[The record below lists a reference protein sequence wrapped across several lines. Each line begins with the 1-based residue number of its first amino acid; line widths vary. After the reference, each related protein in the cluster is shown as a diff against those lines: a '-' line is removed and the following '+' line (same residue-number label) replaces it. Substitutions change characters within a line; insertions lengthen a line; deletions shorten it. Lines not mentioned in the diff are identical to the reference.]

1 VHDKFENITNYAANI
16 GSFEDSNSTNS
27 IANDTRDVSEAGSNL
42 RIGFQ
47 LLWAKMK
54 NVDLTRINLGLQH
67 EIHAVKHENSS
78 LKEKLRDLEAGVQ
91 TRYALGE
98 KESLQ
103 KRNEELTNQCN
114 TLKIELDEIKVKNLG
129 QQGDSIVDLK
139 TSYAELTGVND
150 RLHAKIDAFQ
160 TRIDALVKEKGEGQK
175 LINQISLLN
184 IGLNGK
190 IEKLTD
196 KIDRLSTE
204 NIRSQEQA
212 RKITVEKGF
221 FRSKNANLEGEIGTL
236 RNTVQTANSDR
247 DWHRS
252 EHLKLLEERNARNAE
267 RNNGHSTVDRLKGE
281 NRKLKEERKNLMDS
295 NKTLKDNIAF
305 YITQLDLA
313 DAGHRVFNCFHDD
326 YGNIPDGLHMA
337 RAKFAGLIATEF
349 HNEYAAD
356 EEYMQLYG
364 EQRQDILDHHRA
376 HEYVGQQKG
385 DNSSLLR
392 NTREYYPHRHA
403 YCGANDLDKSCSLTR
418 SSASPRYRTTRTS
431 SKCSQAS
438 NCVLEDRGSQKDTLL
453 PDGELRQRKCLCCHM
468 AEEI

>member
-1 VHDKFENITNYAANI
+1 
-16 GSFEDSNSTNS
+16 
-27 IANDTRDVSEAGSNL
+27 
-42 RIGFQ
+42 
-47 LLWAKMK
+47 MK
-54 NVDLTRINLGLQH
+54 NVDLTSDNLGLQL

-78 LKEKLRDLEAGVQ
+78 LKEKLRDLQASVQ
-91 TRYALGE
+91 TRDALDE
-98 KESLQ
+98 KETLQ
-103 KRNEELTNQCN
+103 KRNEELTNQCDA
-114 TLKIELDEIKVKNLG
+114 LKIESDEIKVKNLG

-139 TSYAELTGVND
+139 TSCAELTGVNA

-160 TRIDALVKEKGEGQK
+160 TRIDALVKEKGEDQK
-175 LINQISLLN
+175 LINQISSLN
-184 IGLNGK
+184 IGLNRK

-212 RKITVEKGF
+212 KKITVEKEF
-221 FRSKNANLEGEIGTL
+221 FQSKNANLEGEIEIL
-236 RNTVQTANSDR
+236 RNTVQTNNSDR
-247 DWHRS
+247 DWHRL
-252 EHLKLLEERNARNAE
+252 EHLKLVEERNARNAE

-295 NKTLKDNIAF
+295 NRNLKENTAF

-313 DAGHRVFNCFHDD
+313 DAGHRVFSCFHDD

-356 EEYMQLYG
+356 VEYMQLYG
-364 EQRQDILDHHRA
+364 EQRQNILDHHHA
-376 HEYVGQQKG
+376 HEYIGQQKG

-392 NTREYYPHRHA
+392 NTREYCPHRHA
-403 YCGANDLDKSCSLTR
+403 YYGANDLDKSCSLTK
-418 SSASPRYRTTRTS
+418 SSASPRSRTTNTS

-438 NCVLEDRGSQKDTLL
+438 NCVLEDRSSLKNILL
-453 PDGELRQRKCLCCHM
+453 SDGELRQRKCLCCHM
-468 AEEI
+468 AAKI